1 MAEIKKVFLKKG
13 RSYIISIPYYFNTF
27 LGVVL
32 IIVNKRDSF
41 MTLVYLNKLQTNPF
55 HIAQF

>member
-1 MAEIKKVFLKKG
+1 MAEIIKVFLKKG
-13 RSYIISIPYYFNTF
+13 EVVFYIPYYFYTF

-55 HIAQF
+55 YIAQF

>member
-1 MAEIKKVFLKKG
+1 MAEIIKVFLKKG
-13 RSYIISIPYYFNTF
+13 DVIFCIPYYFNTF

-41 MTLVYLNKLQTNPF
+41 MDLVYLNKLQTNPF

>member
-1 MAEIKKVFLKKG
+1 MAEIIKVFLKKG
-13 RSYIISIPYYFNTF
+13 EVVFYIPYYFHTF

-32 IIVNKRDSF
+32 ILVNKRDSF
-41 MTLVYLNKLQTNPF
+41 MTLVYLNKIQTNPF